1 MPYVQ
6 GKFWLTPLD
15 TGSETS
21 PVDPNPSSDFDITE
35 NHIVDGIEI
44 VDPGTRNQ
52 PNQVRVSYIDPNK
65 SGKQEDWSSNEV
77 IYPTLNSAR
86 DTAMLEEDG
95 GRRVIKEYNLEY
107 CTNENLA
114 AYHAKLLCENE
125 RRIKIL
131 SIKCTAELHQIRVGA
146 IVRVSYPPLGLNNA
160 FYRVMNWE
168 LTDLYEINLQLREHE
183 PATYE
188 YPQSNAIMYGT
199 NKQRQY
205 VGDSQRVT
213 AYNFNPTTGTYDIT
227 NKVFDPLDS
236 TLPNINIGNIDP
248 DKLRITASTVLGV
261 FDNPSFAYQNNEFTL
276 TIADEVID
284 AASSIQLQVYD
295 RTLNLYQGVTSIS
308 PGVHRVS
315 PGVYKVTANMEL
327 NGIVQRFK
335 LVAYIGGK
343 VFKSGNFD
351 FTPGN
356 TIYKKVIEA
365 VLA

>member
-21 PVDPNPSSDFDITE
+21 PVDPNPVSDFDITE

-65 SGKQEDWSSNEV
+65 SGSQEDWSSNEV
-77 IYPTLNSAR
+77 IYPALDSER
-86 DTAMLEEDG
+86 DVAMLAEDG

-168 LTDLYEINLQLREHE
+168 LTETYEINLQLREHE

-205 VGDSQRVT
+205 VGDTQRVT
-213 AYNFNPTTGTYDIT
+213 SYYFNPATGTYDIA
-227 NKVFDPLDS
+227 NKPFDENES
-236 TLPNINIGNIDP
+236 SLPNINIGNIDP
-248 DKLRITASTVLGV
+248 DKLRITASTVLGSY
-261 FDNPSFAYQNNEFTL
+261 DNPSAAYQTNEFTL

-284 AASSIQLQVYD
+284 AAQSIQLQVYD
-295 RTLNLYQGVTSIS
+295 RVIDMYQGLTSIN

-315 PGVYKVTANMEL
+315 PGVYKVKANLEM
-327 NGIVQRFK
+327 NGIQQRFK
-335 LVAYIGGK
+335 LVAFINGK

-351 FTPGN
+351 FIPAT